1 MDEEEKK
8 LHGNSDAELPLPKE
22 ARTGS
27 SGPKKSAKSHQSA
40 AADLIRK
47 KIEAAYAQEPSAT
60 HESYDLGSLT
70 VPSKKSKH
78 QKYIYKLTNSGKSL
92 AEIQEAWHDYY
103 QGLPDEQKHEVWQEF
118 YTAHAKASKHTV
130 HDAGRAG
137 TGQPLDDKPPKRIVA
152 ASQRPLPPRNSTQKA
167 VRDLRDYAASKVNRV
182 REVKP
187 PHHVQSLLFGL
198 GVGCLVLLLFMF
210 SFFNER
216 FIAPF
221 IQPSRNI
228 TNTPIITEGLAVG
241 GEPEVL
247 IPKINVEIP
256 VVYGVDSID
265 EKDIQTALENGVV
278 HYANTAKPGENGNV
292 VVVGHS
298 SNNIFNKGKYKFA
311 FVLLSRL
318 EAGDTFYLQKDGKR
332 YTYQIYK
339 KAIVSP
345 SDVSVLSQ
353 TERPATAT
361 LITCDPPGS
370 TANRLIVVGEQIS
383 PDPNSNL
390 ASSADT
396 SLATK
401 TAIIPGNAPSLWSRF
416 VNWFTNS

>member
-8 LHGNSDAELPLPKE
+8 LHGNNDAELPLPKE
-22 ARTGS
+22 VRSGS
-27 SGPKKSAKSHQSA
+27 AGSRKTPKSHQSA

-47 KIEAAYAQEPSAT
+47 KIEAAYGQEPSAT
-60 HESYDLGSLT
+60 HEAYDLASLHT
-70 VPSKKSKH
+70 PTKKSKH
-78 QKYIYKLTNSGKSL
+78 QKYIYELTSSGKSL
-92 AEIQEAWHDYY
+92 AEIQEAWHEYY

-118 YTAHAKASKHTV
+118 YTAHANASRHV
-130 HDAGRAG
+130 IHDANQSSAKRRLEAE
-137 TGQPLDDKPPKRIVA
+137 PPKRIVA
-152 ASQRPLPPRNSTQKA
+152 ASQRPLPKSPAHKA
-167 VRDLRDYAASKVNRV
+167 VMDLRDYANSKIGRAKRLN
-182 REVKP
+182 P

-198 GVGCLVLLLFMF
+198 GVGCVVLLLFMF

-228 TNTPIITEGLAVG
+228 TNTPIISEGLAVG
-241 GEPEVL
+241 EEPEIL

-265 EKDIQTALENGVV
+265 EADVQRALEDGVV
-278 HYANTAKPGENGNV
+278 HYASTAKPGENGNV
-292 VVVGHS
+292 AVVGHS

-311 FVLLSRL
+311 FVLLNRL
-318 EAGDTFYLQKDGKR
+318 ETGDTFYLQKDGKR

-339 KAIVSP
+339 KAVVSP
-345 SDVSVLSQ
+345 TDVSVLAQ
-353 TERPATAT
+353 TEKPATAT

-383 PDPNSNL
+383 PDPSSNL
-390 ASSADT
+390 ANSADT
-396 SLATK
+396 SLASK

-416 VNWFTNS
+416 VNWFTGS